1 MMEIPELTATQLS
14 IITETVNG
22 TGAYSQ
28 MDPDRDLDTTED
40 YANWM
45 RGVDNTNAL
54 VSLGFLEDITDKCQE
69 ALAQVTASM
78 GRTFRVYEA
87 TKMAMQMFRE
97 GPDNKPN

>member
-28 MDPDRDLDTTED
+28 MDPDRDLDTIED

-45 RGVDNTNAL
+45 RGVENTNAL
-54 VSLGFLEDITDKCQE
+54 VSLGFLIDITGKCQE
-69 ALAQVTASM
+69 ALAQVTAST

>member
-1 MMEIPELTATQLS
+1 MEIPELTATQLS

-22 TGAYSQ
+22 TGAYS
-28 MDPDRDLDTTED
+28 
-40 YANWM
+40 ANWM
-45 RGVDNTNAL
+45 RGVENTNAL